1 MGKVVF
7 AIKDTHSEP
16 AGRNRARAMLESG
29 GIKVFFIEW
38 PSPIRKDA
46 IAGSFAGIAQDAEP
60 SLSTLTALAL
70 SKGIDVISCDLTV
83 DDTVARL
90 NGLNDDYGPYNP
102 MSAFQPWGKAIRDK
116 HAADVIAK
124 YMRSHPDKDCR
135 GLLMF
140 GSDHFVAEEG
150 RNAEPLNQL
159 ISLRNGLDC
168 YIVDNSKTDVSF

>member
-38 PSPIRKDA
+38 PGPIKKDA
-46 IAGSFAGIAQDAEP
+46 IAGSFAGIAKDAEP
-60 SLSTLTALAL
+60 SLPTLTALAL
-70 SKGIDVISCDLTV
+70 SKGIDVISCDLAVT
-83 DDTVARL
+83 DTVARL
-90 NGLNDDYGPYNP
+90 NGLNDGYGPYNP
-102 MSAFQPWGKAIRDK
+102 MSAFQPWGKGIRDK
-116 HAADVIAK
+116 HAAEVITK
-124 YMRSHPDKDCR
+124 YMRFHPDKDCR

-150 RNAEPLNQL
+150 RNAAPLNVL
-159 ISLRNGLDC
+159 ISLRNEVDC
-168 YIVDNSKTDVSF
+168 YLVDNSKTDVSF